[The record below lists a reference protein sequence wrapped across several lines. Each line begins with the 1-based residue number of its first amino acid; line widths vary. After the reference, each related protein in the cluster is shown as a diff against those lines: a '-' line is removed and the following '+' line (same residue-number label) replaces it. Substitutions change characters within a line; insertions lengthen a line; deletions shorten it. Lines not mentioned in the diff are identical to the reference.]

1 MDVGGAIAAD
11 CFTVFWSTATTD
23 GGVASLG
30 ALEGLGSELIFPE
43 VQTPV
48 AGFTLRV
55 LAIGICF
62 SPVNFFA
69 PGGSTRVLQKGVVVP
84 PFGITI
90 EHGLDFAVP

>member
-1 MDVGGAIAAD
+1 MDVGGAIAAV

-30 ALEGLGSELIFPE
+30 ALEGLGSELVFPE

-48 AGFTLRV
+48 AGFTL

-69 PGGSTRVLQKGVVVP
+69 LGGSTLVLQKGVVVP